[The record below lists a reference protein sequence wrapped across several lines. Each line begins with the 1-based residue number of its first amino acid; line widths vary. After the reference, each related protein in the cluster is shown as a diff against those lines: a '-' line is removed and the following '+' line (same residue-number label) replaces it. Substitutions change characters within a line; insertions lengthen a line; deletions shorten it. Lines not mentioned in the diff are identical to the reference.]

1 MTRSTRYLLDTN
13 IMSDLVRHPQ
23 GRIAQW
29 IAQVGETAVCTSI
42 VVASEL
48 RFGAAK
54 RNAAAL
60 TAQVE
65 TILAAIDVCP
75 FDTPADREYAQLRHH
90 LEQAGTPIGPND
102 MLIAAHALAT
112 ESTLVTANQREF
124 SRVPRLS
131 VENWLEVLP
140 NQGNGV

>member
-1 MTRSTRYLLDTN
+1 MPRYLLDTH
-13 IMSDLVRHPQ
+13 ILSDLVRHPQ
-23 GRIAQW
+23 GRIAAC
-29 IAQVGETAVCTSI
+29 IAQVGEKSVGTSMI
-42 VVASEL
+42 VASEL

-65 TILAAIDVCP
+65 AILAAMEVFP
-75 FDTPADREYAQLRHH
+75 FDVPADREYASLRLH

-112 ESTLVTANQREF
+112 ESILFTANTNEF
-124 SRVPRLS
+124 SRVPGLA
-131 VENWLEVLP
+131 VENWLEGMP
-140 NQGNGV
+140 WG